1 MKFKQN
7 YLLLSFVLLIVLFI
21 NSIEVKAMNTGF
33 STAEVSEETKN
44 TFVSNINLS
53 LLEAEPVKKEV
64 LCFDVNSQGMLALG
78 QKDSQEK
85 IVCVYS
91 SQGKFLYGYSFNCT
105 QSFGVEWDEQYVNI
119 YFVRSSIIISVDQ
132 NGEIQDIYNVPETKE
147 NNRYYFEF
155 MSAAEKTVNDTE
167 YILTNEGLSKVLAS
181 SYTKLIVRDIDGN
194 ENTIYDVSEK
204 KNQSIIAYCII
215 FVTIAVVILL
225 TTGNKQI
232 KK

>member
-1 MKFKQN
+1 MKYKLNFFLIS
-7 YLLLSFVLLIVLFI
+7 LLLIAFLRTIPSVNAI
-21 NSIEVKAMNTGF
+21 NTGF
-33 STAEVSEETKN
+33 LTDILSTEEKEDII
-44 TFVSNINLS
+44 SNIS
-53 LLEAEPVKKEV
+53 LTLLKTEPNKNAIT
-64 LCFDVNSQGMLALG
+64 CFDISKNGLIAIVQD
-78 QKDSQEK
+78 DSDKK
-85 IVCVYS
+85 IICVYS
-91 SQGKFLYGYSFNCT
+91 SEGVFQYGYSVKT
-105 QSFGVEWDEQYVNI
+105 MGSLGIEWDEQYVNI
-119 YFVRSSIIISVDQ
+119 YFVRSSIIVSVDQ
-132 NGEIQDIYNVPETKE
+132 NGEIQDIYDVPKTKE
-147 NNRYYFEF
+147 NNRYYNEF
-155 MSAAEKTVNDTE
+155 ISAAEKTVNDTE